1 VRFRVAAVSLV
12 AVFGLAL
19 AWIAAAPADNPV
31 LLGSVGP
38 GFVISLTD
46 AAGNDFKHLDA
57 GTYTIKVDDKADIH
71 NFHLTGPGVDVTTT
85 VEFVGQMEWSVTLKD
100 GTYQFQCDPHST
112 LMRGTFTVGN
122 AATTTTNTTPPP
134 PKPTVRKVSGRVGP
148 GAAISFPRTARA
160 GKTQITIRDLS
171 ASDNFHLVGPGVNK
185 RTAVKAKQTLTW
197 TVTLRR
203 GTYVFRSDAHAKL
216 RGKTRVS

>member
-1 VRFRVAAVSLV
+1 MRFRVAAVSLV

-46 AAGNDFKHLDA
+46 AAGNDVKHLDA

-85 VEFVGQMEWSVTLKD
+85 VEFVGQMEWSVTVKD
-100 GTYQFQCDPHST
+100 GAIEFDFAGTSKQVRGPLNIARPIQGWPVMVQAGADAGAT
-112 LMRGTFTVGN
+112 L
-122 AATTTTNTTPPP
+122 AAERN
-134 PKPTVRKVSGRVGP
+134 RRE
-148 GAAISFPRTARA
+148 
-160 GKTQITIRDLS
+160 
-171 ASDNFHLVGPGVNK
+171 
-185 RTAVKAKQTLTW
+185 W
-197 TVTLRR
+197 TVWVLLGLFLVACGEAAWAWYSAGSI
-203 GTYVFRSDAHAKL
+203 GTKP
-216 RGKTRVS
+216 G